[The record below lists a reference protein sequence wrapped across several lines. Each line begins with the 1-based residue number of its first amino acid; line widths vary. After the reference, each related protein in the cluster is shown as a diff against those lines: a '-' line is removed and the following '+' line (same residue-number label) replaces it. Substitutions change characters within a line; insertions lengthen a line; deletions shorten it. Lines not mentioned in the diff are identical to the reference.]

1 MEYWLN
7 LTLFKMGFWLTWA
20 LIPIVVEIIP
30 AFFSIF
36 RLFLKNL
43 RHKKLE
49 MPDKMPFIS
58 VIVPVYNSEDTLYR
72 CIQSIHDSTYPTELV
87 QVILADNQSTD
98 SSFEVFSRAHSHFS
112 DMHMQLIHTEQGKA
126 KALNSAIY
134 ESIGTY
140 IFNIDSDGVLES
152 HALMNMVL
160 RFENDYDAAAMTGTI
175 LTQKEQIKT
184 EKGFFRK
191 ILNKNEYFE
200 YAQAFLS
207 GRVIESDSNQMFTM
221 SGAFSAFRK
230 EALLNTF
237 MYSTST
243 VGEDTDM
250 TFQIREKLKRKVV
263 ICSDAIFYIEPIN
276 RLSQLYTQRQRW
288 QRGEIEVSQEYSKH
302 IELKNFFSNFLIRR
316 MIIDHTFLFPKMIWI
331 FASIALLFFRY
342 SVIMMAMSYFIIY
355 ILYVVVA
362 LFNYVCVRMLLRD
375 FTEERRFYTR
385 LAWVALTLPIY
396 NFVVAFIR
404 FVGILNTMKEMAV
417 WNTKKFDDE
426 VGSVRSVFKEDLQRV
441 KETRK

>member
-1 MEYWLN
+1 
-7 LTLFKMGFWLTWA
+7 
-20 LIPIVVEIIP
+20 
-30 AFFSIF
+30 
-36 RLFLKNL
+36 
-43 RHKKLE
+43 
-49 MPDKMPFIS
+49 
-58 VIVPVYNSEDTLYR
+58 
-72 CIQSIHDSTYPTELV
+72 
-87 QVILADNQSTD
+87 
-98 SSFEVFSRAHSHFS
+98 
-112 DMHMQLIHTEQGKA
+112 
-126 KALNSAIY
+126 
-134 ESIGTY
+134 
-140 IFNIDSDGVLES
+140 
-152 HALMNMVL
+152 
-160 RFENDYDAAAMTGTI
+160 
-175 LTQKEQIKT
+175 
-184 EKGFFRK
+184 
-191 ILNKNEYFE
+191 
-200 YAQAFLS
+200 
-207 GRVIESDSNQMFTM
+207 M

-404 FVGILNTMKEMAV
+404 FVGILNTMTEMAV